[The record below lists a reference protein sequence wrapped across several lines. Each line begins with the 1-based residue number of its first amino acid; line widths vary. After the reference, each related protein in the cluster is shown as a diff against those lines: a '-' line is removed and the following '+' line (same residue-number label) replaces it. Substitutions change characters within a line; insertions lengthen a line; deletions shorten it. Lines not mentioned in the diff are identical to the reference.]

1 MYFDG
6 VGICQMTRFMKSP
19 LIKSNKL
26 IVMLMMLFLSRVVQA
41 EGVLLK
47 SEPKNNA
54 EVANFDGTVK
64 LWFSGNVGERSPS
77 LVVVDN
83 KGNRVDNK
91 DTRLVLGERHRLTT
105 TTKPLSPGAYAMRY
119 RVITED
125 GLIVS
130 GVLKFSIT
138 EKAGITEVRP

>member
-1 MYFDG
+1 
-6 VGICQMTRFMKSP
+6 MKKY
-19 LIKSNKL
+19 IFKSL
-26 IVMLMMLFLSRVVQA
+26 SVLLMSAASLLCHA

-54 EVANFDGTVK
+54 EVPNFDGTVK

-77 LVVVDN
+77 LVVVDGQG
-83 KGNRVDNK
+83 KRVDNG
-91 DTRLVLGERHRLTT
+91 DTRLVLGERHRLTAT
-105 TTKPLSPGAYAMRY
+105 TQPLKPGPYAARY

-138 EKAGITEVRP
+138 DKPTTAEAAP